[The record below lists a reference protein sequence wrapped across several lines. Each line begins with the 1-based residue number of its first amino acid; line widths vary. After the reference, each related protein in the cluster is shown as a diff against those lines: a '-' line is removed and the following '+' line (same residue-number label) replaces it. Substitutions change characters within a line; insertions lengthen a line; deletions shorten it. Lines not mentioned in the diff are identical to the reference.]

1 MICSFWAC
9 FGGRG
14 GEYATGG
21 VGGCFRCLDGAPQE
35 SVVGVWR
42 SLDAVLVL
50 VVLGCAIT
58 TGLVEGYA
66 REVVHAIQVG
76 GCTVPHTIALFAGSN
91 VASAWKC
98 GLHLSFMCRKKKS
111 ERTLIPVY
119 WERRRL
125 LGVGYT

>member
-1 MICSFWAC
+1 M
-9 FGGRG
+9 
-14 GEYATGG
+14 
-21 VGGCFRCLDGAPQE
+21 
-35 SVVGVWR
+35 GVWR